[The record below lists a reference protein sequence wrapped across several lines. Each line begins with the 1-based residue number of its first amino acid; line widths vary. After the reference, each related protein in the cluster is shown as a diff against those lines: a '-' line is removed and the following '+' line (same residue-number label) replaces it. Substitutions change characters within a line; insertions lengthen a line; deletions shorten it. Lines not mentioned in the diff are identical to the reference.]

1 MKKHLVFLGNLGVI
15 YYSWFFCL
23 LFLAIIFCLE
33 GSQFVNPP
41 MVVTFFLF
49 GLLLIYTWLTSFVS
63 LGEKMELHLPFR
75 RAIVLEKKP
84 SLVGSWKCFA
94 VYRAKISRHH
104 SLDYLV
110 ISRKR
115 DKND

>member
-1 MKKHLVFLGNLGVI
+1 MKKHLVFGEFGSNLLQLVLLPFVLGNH
-15 YYSWFFCL
+15 
-23 LFLAIIFCLE
+23 FCLE

-49 GLLLIYTWLTSFVS
+49 GLFLIYTWLTSFVS

-115 DKND
+115 DKNG